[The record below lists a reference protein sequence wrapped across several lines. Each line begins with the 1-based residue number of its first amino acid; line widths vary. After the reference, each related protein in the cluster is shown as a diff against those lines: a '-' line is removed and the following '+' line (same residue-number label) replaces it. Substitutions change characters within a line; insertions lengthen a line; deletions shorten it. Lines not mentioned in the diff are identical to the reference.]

1 MYLFSYGANM
11 SDKHL
16 QDLNVIYKKIE
27 TGYLY
32 NYKLIFNHFSLY
44 ANVEKDNNNRVFG
57 TIIEIDEDNLQKL
70 IKKELLYKLID
81 VKIKTNKGKIYNCR
95 TFQSQIPLFE
105 FFVPKYYQKMM
116 VDVYETYNIDPPN
129 MNQSYEKKRAIVNSI
144 GVLFGLYLFLYT
156 DMKIIGGALFIT
168 DLSMVLDQILNDNK
182 IFYTFKNKYN
192 LLFGILFK
200 IIPLFIFAPILY
212 KKINGFL
219 LKTAILIFIFIDT
232 LALLNHFM

>member
-11 SDKHL
+11 SDEHL
-16 QDLNVIYKKIE
+16 HNLNIIYKNIDV
-27 TGYLY
+27 GYLY

-44 ANVEKDNNNRVFG
+44 GNVEKDSNNRVFG

-81 VKIKTNKGKIYNCR
+81 VKIKTNKGKIYECR
-95 TFQSQIPLFE
+95 TFQSQVPLFE
-105 FFVPKYYQKMM
+105 FFVPKYYQKIIR
-116 VDVYETYNIDPPN
+116 DVYEKYNIDFPN
-129 MNQSYEKKRAIVNSI
+129 MNQSYEQKRAIINSI

-182 IFYTFKNKYN
+182 VFYTFKNKYN
-192 LLFGILFK
+192 LLFGIFFK

-212 KKINGFL
+212 KKSNGIL
-219 LKTAILIFIFIDT
+219 LKIAILLFIIIDV
-232 LALLNHFM
+232 LALLNHFI